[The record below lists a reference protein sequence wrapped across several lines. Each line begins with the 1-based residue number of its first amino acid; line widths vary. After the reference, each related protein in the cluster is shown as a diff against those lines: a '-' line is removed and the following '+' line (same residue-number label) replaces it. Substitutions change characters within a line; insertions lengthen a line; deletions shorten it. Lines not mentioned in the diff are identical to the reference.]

1 MGLNSLK
8 HHVSYIFCMLS
19 VLVIPDL
26 YDITPMGHV
35 EHELFLRIQ
44 SGFEKAPETNFK
56 NF

>member
-1 MGLNSLK
+1 MLLNSLK
-8 HHVSYIFCMLS
+8 HHVSFILCMLS

-26 YDITPMGHV
+26 YYITPMGHV
-35 EHELFLRIQ
+35 EHKLFLRIQ